1 MVSLSEAEVLLFSRR
16 RRPAFQ
22 PTEEQRKSVEV
33 MVGLGIP
40 EEDIRLTIRDRND
53 KPISKNTLR
62 KHFKIELETAAAK
75 MNAKVGSFIIATILG
90 SKVPEGMTPIRNDRV
105 RGRLLE
111 LYLATRMGW
120 HKTAI
125 DQHKDKDDNRPIVIH
140 GGCEC

>member
-1 MVSLSEAEVLLFSRR
+1 MVSLSEAEVRPFSRR

-33 MVGLGIP
+33 LVGLGIP
-40 EEDIRLTIRDRND
+40 EEDIRLTIRERND

-62 KHFKIELETAAAK
+62 RHFKQELETAAAE
-75 MNAKVGSFIIATILG
+75 MNAKVGIFVIATIFG
-90 SKVPEGMTPIRNDRV
+90 SKVPAGMTPIRNEQV

-111 LYLATRMGW
+111 LYLTTRMGW

-125 DQHKDKDDNRPIVIH
+125 NQHRD
-140 GGCEC
+140 